1 MPADRQSRIRG
12 IRLADALIIIIM
24 NMNATTTN
32 SIDMPSGASWAAH
45 ARHPGYR
52 RMFAPDALTLGI
64 FLPLRF
70 YEGDMRVLAGQSRL
84 VSDIDARG
92 FAAAWVRDIPLYD
105 PRFGDAGQLFDP
117 FTYLAYLAARTQ
129 RISLVTGSAI
139 FSLRHPIDLAKAA
152 ATIDQLSG
160 GRLVMGI
167 ASGDRPIEFPAY
179 GLQHDQRAER
189 FAQAVADFRRLLQ
202 PGRRALTSPLG
213 HITDAELLP
222 KPAAGPIPLLVTGAS
237 GQSPDWIAAHADGW
251 LTYPGSSVVPAGPKA
266 LGQKIQAWRDR
277 IPDGGFR
284 PHATNEWIDLVDDP
298 THPPTLLHG
307 GFILQI
313 GRHAL
318 IDLLSQWQTAGVNHV
333 ALGIQ
338 FSRRP
343 AAEAIQELAEEV
355 LPRFPSHEDVPPLD
369 MDW

>member
-1 MPADRQSRIRG
+1 
-12 IRLADALIIIIM
+12 
-24 NMNATTTN
+24 
-32 SIDMPSGASWAAH
+32 MPSGASWPAH

-117 FTYLAYLAARTQ
+117 FAYLAYLAARTQ

-222 KPAAGPIPLLVTGAS
+222 KPAAGPIPCSSPAPAANPRTG
-237 GQSPDWIAAHADGW
+237 SPHTPTAGSPIPARPSSPRPQG
-251 LTYPGSSVVPAGPKA
+251 PGPENPGLARPHPRRRLPPSRH
-266 LGQKIQAWRDR
+266 QRMDR
-277 IPDGGFR
+277 PGRR
-284 PHATNEWIDLVDDP
+284 PHAP
-298 THPPTLLHG
+298 AHPAARRFHPADRPPRAH
-307 GFILQI
+307 
-313 GRHAL
+313 RSAL
-318 IDLLSQWQTAGVNHV
+318 AMADCRRQP
-333 ALGIQ
+333 
-338 FSRRP
+338 RRP
-343 AAEAIQELAEEV
+343 GHPVLTPPRRRSHPGIGGSAAAL
-355 LPRFPSHEDVPPLD
+355 PSHEDVPPLD